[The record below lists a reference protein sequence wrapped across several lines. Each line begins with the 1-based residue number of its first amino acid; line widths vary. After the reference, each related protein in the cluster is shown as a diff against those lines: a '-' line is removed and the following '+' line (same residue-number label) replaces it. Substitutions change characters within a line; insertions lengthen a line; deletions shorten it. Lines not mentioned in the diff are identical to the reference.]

1 MRIAVASSN
10 GGGLEDTISAVFARA
25 PAFTI
30 VDVENGEIKN
40 VKIIQNQAMSAP
52 RGAGIMAVQMLINE
66 GIDTVI
72 AGQYGPNAYDAL
84 QASGIRIYTFPAG
97 TSIKKAIEK
106 IIKGEIP
113 QEQVSTA
120 TPYVPPMYF
129 PDYSQQT
136 TVPMPPYPTYGFG
149 AGMRGFGR
157 GRRRGR
163 GRRWWF

>member
-10 GGGLEDTISAVFARA
+10 RGGLEDTISAVFARA

-30 VDVENGEIKN
+30 VDVENGEISN
-40 VKIIQNQAMSAP
+40 VKVVKNQAMSAP
-52 RGAGIMAVQMLINE
+52 RGAGIMTVQMLINE
-66 GIDTVI
+66 GVDTVI

-84 QASGIRIYTFPAG
+84 QAAGVRIYTLPAG
-97 TSIKKAIEK
+97 TPIKEAIEK
-106 IIKGEIP
+106 IIKGKVP
-113 QEQVSTA
+113 TA
-120 TPYVPPMYF
+120 TPYVAPMYS

-136 TVPMPPYPTYGFG
+136 PLSIPPYPIYGFG
-149 AGMRGFGR
+149 AGMGGFGR